1 MPPTRRTRRLLRGV
15 IGTFAV
21 RVRSVLPAS
30 RARKLRARLGVD
42 LRSRLYSVR
51 RTRTRAQYD
60 TLYSKLA
67 ARGGA
72 ELRRSLIRRL
82 RANRRN
88 AKVPVRARRKRR
100 SRPTAARIARLQRAN
115 LRVRRVVQRQYSP
128 VALGPASRGTKL

>member
-1 MPPTRRTRRLLRGV
+1 M
-15 IGTFAV
+15 IGTFAA

-30 RARKLRARLGVD
+30 RDRKLRARLGVD

-60 TLYSKLA
+60 ALYSKLA

-88 AKVPVRARRKRR
+88 AKAPVRARRKRH
-100 SRPTAARIARLQRAN
+100 SLPIAARIALLQRAN

>member
-1 MPPTRRTRRLLRGV
+1 MPPTRRTRRLLRSA

-30 RARKLRARLGVD
+30 RARKLRVRLGVD

-51 RTRTRAQYD
+51 RARAQYD

-72 ELRRSLIRRL
+72 ELRRRLIRRL

-88 AKVPVRARRKRR
+88 AKAPVRARRKRR
-100 SRPTAARIARLQRAN
+100 SRPAAARIARLQRAN
-115 LRVRRVVQRQYSP
+115 LRVRRAVQRQYSP
-128 VALGPASRGTKL
+128 VALSPASRGTKL

>member
-1 MPPTRRTRRLLRGV
+1 M
-15 IGTFAV
+15 
-21 RVRSVLPAS
+21 LPAS

-51 RTRTRAQYD
+51 RARTRAQYD

-67 ARGGA
+67 ARVGA

-88 AKVPVRARRKRR
+88 AKAPMRARRKRR
-100 SRPTAARIARLQRAN
+100 SRPVAARIARLQRAN
-115 LRVRRVVQRQYSP
+115 LRVRRAGQRRYSS
-128 VALGPASRGTKL
+128 VALSPASRGTKL

>member
-51 RTRTRAQYD
+51 RTRTHAHYD

-88 AKVPVRARRKRR
+88 TKAPVRARRKQR
-100 SRPTAARIARLQRAN
+100 SRPTAARVARLQRAN